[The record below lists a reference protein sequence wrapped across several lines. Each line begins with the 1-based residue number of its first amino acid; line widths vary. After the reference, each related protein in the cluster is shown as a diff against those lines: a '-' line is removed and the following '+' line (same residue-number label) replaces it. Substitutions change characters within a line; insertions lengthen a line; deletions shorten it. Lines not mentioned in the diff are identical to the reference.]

1 MPAAGAT
8 AGIGTGRLPG
18 QEVID
23 LSVCLAILKK
33 AIVTIPVLIMIIL
46 YLIRSNM
53 SETSQHHRV
62 TTGSPI
68 SFSNETETTTTPL
81 SDIIDT
87 DEDDK
92 PSITATDS
100 EWSRIRRKLNFTF
113 SEVLKKKHAT

>member
-1 MPAAGAT
+1 
-8 AGIGTGRLPG
+8 
-18 QEVID
+18 
-23 LSVCLAILKK
+23 
-33 AIVTIPVLIMIIL
+33 
-46 YLIRSNM
+46 M
-53 SETSQHHRV
+53 SETTQHHRV
-62 TTGSPI
+62 TTTGSPI
-68 SFSNETETTTTPL
+68 SFYNETTTPL